1 MIIGICCVDNNWG
14 LGRTNKETGKGE
26 LLFKLRKDMEFFQEI
41 TEKAGIVV
49 FGENTYLSLPKRPLK
64 NRVNVVLC
72 PESHEYEGC
81 LCFHSFDKLLNFVQ
95 VMAKRFDVCI
105 CGGGMMYKSMLPY
118 CDEVIVNKV
127 KAVDPEATVF
137 FPNMDK
143 EKDFVVSKVDEV
155 QIDNGYETQFY
166 VYERKP
172 VEVPIKTPKLKL
184 TTAMHIT
191 EDNLDLFEEALRR

>member
-26 LLFKLRKDMEFFQEI
+26 LLFKLRKDMEFFQDI
-41 TEKAGIVV
+41 TKKAGIVV

-64 NRVNVVLC
+64 DRVNVVLC
-72 PESHEYEGC
+72 QEGHEYEGC

-127 KAVDPEATVF
+127 KAIDSETTVF
-137 FPNMDK
+137 FPNMDE
-143 EKDFVVSKVDEV
+143 EKDFVVSKIDEV

-172 VEVPIKTPKLKL
+172 VEVPIKTSKLKL

>member
-1 MIIGICCVDNNWG
+1 MSLNIFEKRIKDWEQKYGSLSAQVQ
-14 LGRTNKETGKGE
+14 
-26 LLFKLRKDMEFFQEI
+26 RKI
-41 TEKAGIVV
+41 
-49 FGENTYLSLPKRPLK
+49 
-64 NRVNVVLC
+64 
-72 PESHEYEGC
+72 
-81 LCFHSFDKLLNFVQ
+81 DKLVEQYDKTQ
-95 VMAKRFDVCI
+95 VSDKESKVLSI
-105 CGGGMMYKSMLPY
+105 TNTIYVIGGGMMYKSMLPY

-127 KAVDPEATVF
+127 KAIDPETTVF
-137 FPNMDK
+137 FPNMDE

-191 EDNLDLFEEALRR
+191 EENLDLFEEALRR